1 MSSPRGRAGGQVTD
15 EGESERSFHMSDQA
29 GSQELI
35 ELNRRYTFFS
45 WSVQSAVKPLA
56 VVGAKGCYFWDAD
69 GKRYLDFSSQ
79 LMNVNTGHQHPK
91 VVAAIREQAERLC
104 YAYPGMAT
112 QPRGELGRL
121 LADVTPGDL
130 SKTFFTLGGA
140 EAVDNAIKLAR
151 VYTGRQKIVTRY
163 RSYHGATYGA
173 ISATGD
179 PRRLPVE
186 PGIPGIVRVFD
197 PYCYRCVFGQEP
209 ASCHRECITHIEEVI
224 RFEGPDR
231 VAAILFEGV
240 TGSSGIFVPP
250 DDYWPRLREMCD
262 KYGILLISDEVMS
275 GFGRTGEW
283 FAVNNWQVV
292 PDMMVVAKGLTSG
305 HIPLGAVIVSQPIAD
320 HFEDRYLPL
329 GLTYGAHT
337 LACAAG
343 VATIQAY
350 REDGLIENAKHLGQT
365 LGRSLEALK
374 EKHPSVGDVRYIGL
388 FSVIELVK
396 DKNTREPLAP
406 WNAKPEELG
415 VMADVLPALRE
426 RGLSTFVKWNW
437 IFVVPPLCITEE
449 ELRTGLSIIDE
460 VLEITDKEAQ

>member
-1 MSSPRGRAGGQVTD
+1 MT
-15 EGESERSFHMSDQA
+15 GESRA
-29 GSQELI
+29 QELI
-35 ELNRRYTFFS
+35 DLNRRYTFFS

-56 VVGAKGCYFWDAD
+56 VVRAKGCYFWDAE
-69 GKRYLDFSSQ
+69 GKRYLDFASQ

-91 VVAAIREQAERLC
+91 VVAAIKQQADKLC
-104 YAYPGMAT
+104 YAYPGLAT
-112 QPRGELGRL
+112 EPRGELGRL
-121 LADVTPGDL
+121 LAEVTPGDL
-130 SKTFFTLGGA
+130 TKTFFTLGGA
-140 EAVDNAIKLAR
+140 DAVDNAIKLAR
-151 VYTGRQKIVTRY
+151 LYTGRQKVMTRY

-197 PYCYRCVFGQEP
+197 PYCYRCVFGGEP
-209 ASCHRECITHIEEVI
+209 ESCQRQCITHIEAVI

-231 VAAILFEGV
+231 VAALLFEGV
-240 TGSSGIFVPP
+240 TGTSGVFVPP
-250 DDYWPRLREMCD
+250 EDYWPRLREMCD

-283 FAVNNWQVV
+283 FAVDNWQVV

-305 HIPLGAVIVSQPIAD
+305 HVPLGAVIASQPIAD

-329 GLTYGAHT
+329 GLTYSAHT

-350 REDGLIENAKHLGQT
+350 QEDGLIDNAKRMGDI
-365 LGRSLEALK
+365 LGRNLEDLK
-374 EKHPSVGDVRYIGL
+374 EKHASVGDVRYIGL

-396 DKNTREPLAP
+396 DKKTREPMAP

-415 VMADVLPALRE
+415 VMAKVLPALRE

-437 IFVVPPLCITEE
+437 IFVVPPLCVTED
-449 ELRTGLSIIDE
+449 ELTQGLAIIDE
-460 VLEITDKEAQ
+460 VLDITDREASS